1 MRNGHCLQLF
11 FSLSQANI
19 VAKISMIHDK
29 NNIPINAA
37 LLMLSQ
43 ARASAHNYFRLP
55 MLGMWPTNLDH
66 SLRVNESVMLSG
78 TNTEL
83 SIKSNDSLSVGQL
96 YIPLHLIL
104 YYDRQPEPCKWKQ
117 YPTICRVSNF

>member
-1 MRNGHCLQLF
+1 
-11 FSLSQANI
+11 
-19 VAKISMIHDK
+19 MIHDK
-29 NNIPINAA
+29 NNIPISVP

-43 ARASAHNYFRLP
+43 ARASAHNLFRLP

-96 YIPLHLIL
+96 YIPLHAIL
-104 YYDRQPEPCKWKQ
+104 YYDRQPVLYKLKQ
-117 YPTICRVSNF
+117 CPRVRV

>member
-1 MRNGHCLQLF
+1 
-11 FSLSQANI
+11 
-19 VAKISMIHDK
+19 MIHDK
-29 NNIPINAA
+29 NNILINAA

-104 YYDRQPEPCKWKQ
+104 YYDRQPEPCK
-117 YPTICRVSNF
+117 

>member
-1 MRNGHCLQLF
+1 
-11 FSLSQANI
+11 
-19 VAKISMIHDK
+19 MIHDK

-55 MLGMWPTNLDH
+55 MLRMWPTNLDH

-83 SIKSNDSLSVGQL
+83 SIKSHDSLSVGQL

-104 YYDRQPEPCKWKQ
+104 YYDRQPEPCK
-117 YPTICRVSNF
+117 